1 MQKSHQSSLP
11 VGYLGDEQIHQ
22 GDCAREPHGEP
33 LPGKTRNE
41 QNRGRHNENING
53 GPEVRLQQDQ
63 RDINEN
69 GAGCWKN
76 RFPEIFLAKFHAGL
90 VAEALKIITAASRH
104 NASVTPKRTRSFSS
118 RLGTFTHPLAEVLA
132 AWRSS
137 WCTRSLNTPPRC
149 S

>member
-1 MQKSHQSSLP
+1 MP
-11 VGYLGDEQIHQ
+11 EGYRGGERRRQ
-22 GDCAREPHGEP
+22 GGRAGGPSGEL

-90 VAEALKIITAASRH
+90 VAASLIHEPR
-104 NASVTPKRTRSFSS
+104 
-118 RLGTFTHPLAEVLA
+118 EVK
-132 AWRSS
+132 
-137 WCTRSLNTPPRC
+137 NGG
-149 S
+149 